1 MKINEEL
8 ASLYLKKKILT
19 KTKLDQVVKNLNGNK
34 RLDLELLVQH
44 LVTEEANASVYAEL
58 FNIPYQDISL
68 MAADSKVVHLVTQS
82 FVKRNYIIPINIT
95 KGEMIIAIADPFD
108 YEAIR
113 KIYSFVNGPFK
124 IVISSKLKID
134 NLQNV
139 IFSKSTTAEAISGLA
154 EGEIDEK
161 EENNSNDLYGADIKS
176 APAVKLTDSF
186 FREGIAHR
194 ASDIHIEPFEK
205 VVRIRYRVDGTLY
218 EASSFDIIY
227 YPAVLTRVKIMS
239 GINIAEKRIPQDG
252 RIKQLIND
260 TEFDFRVSTLPTVYG
275 ERIVI
280 RILDTEAFAFDRP
293 QLGFLPSENI
303 KIDKMLKHPHGIIL
317 LTGPT
322 GCGKSTTLY
331 SFIKELNAQ
340 DRNIITVEDPVE
352 YTIHGVNQVQVN
364 PKANLTFAS
373 ALRSILRQDPNVIMI
388 GEIRDE
394 ETAQIAIRAAITGH
408 LVLSTL
414 HTNDAPGS
422 VTRLLD
428 MGIEPYFVSDAV
440 VGIVAQRLVRRLCKN
455 CRTPRKT
462 KPAEMKLLNLTKPQT
477 IYKARGCP
485 ACNNTGYKGRMGV
498 HEILM
503 IDEDIQELIQNGSP
517 TEAIRKK
524 AEEKGMLTL
533 YDTCREGVLNGLTTL
548 NELASIIY
556 ENEN

>member
-8 ASLYLKKKILT
+8 ANLYLKKKILT

-95 KGEMIIAIADPFD
+95 KGVMIIAIADPFD

-260 TEFDFRVSTLPTVYG
+260 TEYDFRVSTLPTVYG

-293 QLGFLPSENI
+293 QLGFLPNENI

-462 KPAEMKLLNLTKPQT
+462 KSAEMKLLKLTKPQT
-477 IYKARGCP
+477 IYKAKGCP
-485 ACNNTGYKGRMGV
+485 ACNNTGYKGRLGV
-498 HEILM
+498 HEILL

-517 TEAIRKK
+517 TEVIRKK
-524 AEEKGMLTL
+524 AEEKGMLSL